1 MSVVLW
7 RVFFL
12 REYLQKQVGEVLVEK
27 TIAVKSEKCSRCGA
41 DKEMIVIDALGRYA
55 CRDCGSNSDMIL
67 YRYRQRLPLVEHRL
81 DLNLQLTKWQK
92 RGSEFIIRCY
102 LSHAHG
108 FLQAV
113 CGAGKTEMTL
123 AAICLALNRHIR
135 VGFAIPRKQVVIQLS
150 ERIKKYFP
158 SSNVK
163 AIHAEAKNDRDAHIV
178 VMTIQQ
184 LVNYKDEFGLLLI
197 DEVDAFPFADSPFY
211 WRLANQALRAGGSL
225 ILISATLTS
234 ALKRKLTKS
243 GFRFHFNPARFHGV
257 DHDLPR
263 FLQLSG
269 SALETILESILPI
282 LKKWR
287 LDSKRAIL
295 FLPSIAKCLA
305 FASLLR
311 KEGVKARAVTSETER
326 KEAIIHEFSAGNL
339 DVLVSTSI
347 LERGITFSG
356 IQIAVL
362 QADSP
367 LYDRDTLIQMSGRVG
382 RDLWEPRGEIWF
394 LSEYLSPAMRK
405 ARAEIRMLNR
415 RKNLGG
421 D

>member
-1 MSVVLW
+1 M
-7 RVFFL
+7 
-12 REYLQKQVGEVLVEK
+12 K
-27 TIAVKSEKCSRCGA
+27 
-41 DKEMIVIDALGRYA
+41 
-55 CRDCGSNSDMIL
+55 
-67 YRYRQRLPLVEHRL
+67 
-81 DLNLQLTKWQK
+81 
-92 RGSEFIIRCY
+92 
-102 LSHAHG
+102 
-108 FLQAV
+108 
-113 CGAGKTEMTL
+113 
-123 AAICLALNRHIR
+123 RHIR

-163 AIHAEAKNDRDAHIV
+163 AIHAEAKNERDAHIV

-234 ALKRKLTKS
+234 ALKRKLTKADFVS
-243 GFRFHFNPARFHGV
+243 TSIRLVSRV

-287 LDSKRAIL
+287 SDSKRAIL

-415 RKNLGG
+415 RKTQAVIEMRCPLCRQIYVREMYFDFVFPDRLCPECQRIMDAEYFEELILLAGG
-421 D
+421 SIRYRYLIDQPKAEYDSYLSYSYTFAKTLILPFHTTLSS